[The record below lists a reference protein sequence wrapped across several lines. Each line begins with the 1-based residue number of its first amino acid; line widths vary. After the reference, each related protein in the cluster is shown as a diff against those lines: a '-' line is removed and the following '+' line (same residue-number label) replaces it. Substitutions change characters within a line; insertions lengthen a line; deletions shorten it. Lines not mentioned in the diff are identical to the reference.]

1 MKFAKALLAMLL
13 TCATAAVSHASTLS
27 FSPSSQTVTLGS
39 SATVLVQ
46 ISGLPAR
53 TALGAFDATILND
66 SAIIRPTNVTFLGNL
81 GDPGLE
87 LTGSSL
93 TNGSANAAETSFES
107 TATLL
112 ALQGSQPFSL
122 FQITY
127 TAFGVGTSSLTLG
140 TGAVFS
146 DGAGAILPLPTINA
160 GSITVV
166 DGGTMSPVPEPS
178 TLTLV
183 LSGVG
188 AIGAALRRRRITN

>member
-1 MKFAKALLAMLL
+1 MKIVKALFAMLL

-66 SAIIRPTNVTFLGNL
+66 AAIVRPTSVLFFSSLGT
-81 GDPGLE
+81 PGLE
-87 LTGSSL
+87 LTDATL
-93 TNGSANAAETSFES
+93 NNGSANAAETSFES
-107 TATLL
+107 TAALL
-112 ALQGSQPFSL
+112 ALQSAQPFSL

-140 TGAVFS
+140 NGAVFS
-146 DGAGAILPLPTINA
+146 DGTGAILTLPTVNA
-160 GSITVV
+160 GSITVI

-183 LSGVG
+183 FSGVG
-188 AIGAALRRRRITN
+188 AVAAAVRRRHAR